1 MNKAVASS
9 RATVP
14 SVTASASLRF
24 PPTSSI
30 NRRQLVVNIVLSTSL
45 ITLMKSSEAEAKD
58 LKEAQAEKEA
68 RKKAL
73 REAAGEIARS
83 GKDVEGGVFAMP
95 EFSVSEEARTPNM
108 HSRQGEGA
116 KQQKN
121 A

>member
-1 MNKAVASS
+1 MKVVASS
-9 RATVP
+9 TRATTATAHHP
-14 SVTASASLRF
+14 RYPQASAIS
-24 PPTSSI
+24 
-30 NRRQLVVNIVLSTSL
+30 RRQLIVNIVLSSSLMALMTSE
-45 ITLMKSSEAEAKD
+45 EADAKD

-73 REAAGEIARS
+73 REAAGNIARS
-83 GKDVEGGVFAMP
+83 GKDVEGGVFPSP
-95 EFSVSEEARTPNM
+95 EYSVSEEARTPNV